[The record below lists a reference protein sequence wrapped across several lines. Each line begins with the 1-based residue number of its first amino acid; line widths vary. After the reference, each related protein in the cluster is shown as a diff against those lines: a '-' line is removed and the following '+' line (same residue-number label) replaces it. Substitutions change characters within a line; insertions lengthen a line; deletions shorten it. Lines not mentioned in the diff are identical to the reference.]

1 MKNYTTRGKRLF
13 NSDEQLQVSDQDEKL
28 PPKKANRKAIIR
40 ENIMERFNEDT
51 EKYKGMIIDICSDGE
66 ETDAGLT
73 IYKNIVNGKA
83 REIDILDLPPDK
95 SKLEQKPGSQAAP
108 ILIESSDERLEDG
121 GPGFM
126 EIDSNEVDSFIN
138 DEEDDCEEDDCEED
152 GEWEHEENNGE
163 IQPYSDTVMRSQRLE
178 NNNMRSAFKL
188 LEAGNY
194 QGFLNS
200 KIIQAR
206 FIDAFDLLNKFGY
219 GYRKDTLI
227 EAWDLHWEGRLVIFI
242 GDNAY
247 RAQCCFCNCA
257 KNVRV
262 YFYED
267 SIYGRLIGV
276 SGTDCHPRFKRLMEL
291 TDVCYELLQS
301 TDDEAFES
309 IAEAMLK
316 SVLSNVRFAQVLKK

>member
-1 MKNYTTRGKRLF
+1 
-13 NSDEQLQVSDQDEKL
+13 
-28 PPKKANRKAIIR
+28 
-40 ENIMERFNEDT
+40 
-51 EKYKGMIIDICSDGE
+51 
-66 ETDAGLT
+66 
-73 IYKNIVNGKA
+73 
-83 REIDILDLPPDK
+83 LDLPPDK

-138 DEEDDCEEDDCEED
+138 NEEDDCEEDSSEED
-152 GEWEHEENNGE
+152 GEWEHGE

-276 SGTDCHPRFKRLMEL
+276 SGTDCYPRFKRLMEL
-291 TDVCYELLQS
+291 TDVCYQLLQS